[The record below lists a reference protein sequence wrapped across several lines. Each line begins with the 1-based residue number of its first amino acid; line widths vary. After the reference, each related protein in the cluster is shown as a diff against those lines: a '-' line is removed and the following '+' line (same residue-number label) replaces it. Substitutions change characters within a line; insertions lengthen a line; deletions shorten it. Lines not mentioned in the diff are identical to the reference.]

1 MMRRPILWCGVVLA
15 LAAPVRA
22 ENTAPK
28 VLRDEWHA
36 AYFEGAKAGFF
47 RNTVQEIDQDGGKVL
62 RTSLSINLAIKRYG
76 AVVKLR
82 VITGNDETP
91 TGQVV
96 GLFLTHYLDQGKVV
110 QTGRVEGDEL
120 VVSTPTDSEGKRVP
134 WDKRVLGLHRQQEL
148 FRERK
153 VKPGDRFRY
162 RNFELMLLKA
172 VPVTVTVK
180 EPEEVDLLKAVRDG
194 DRTRVERVKRKVL
207 RVEAVPG
214 KVRVGDGDIQ
224 LPGMVS
230 WLDADREVVRSEF
243 QFPGLGRV
251 MIYRTTR
258 EVAEQEGVAPSLLPD
273 LGLTTLIPLQ
283 QSIDRPE
290 EARAVVY
297 RVTLKGDDDPGTT
310 FARDAR
316 QEVRNVKDGSF
327 ELVVRPVRQPVAV
340 AEPGKSDP
348 KYLESSYFLDC
359 ASKKVRSL
367 AARIVG
373 RESDLWKKARLVER
387 WVHENMK
394 PSNAVGFATAS
405 QIARDLR
412 GDCRQHAMLTA
423 ALCRAVGVSART
435 AVGLIYADDPE
446 RGPVL
451 GFHMWTEVWV
461 QGQWLGLDA
470 TLGQGSVGAGH
481 LKIADHS
488 WHDTQTLAPL
498 LPVTRLMGKVRIE
511 VVSVE

>member
-1 MMRRPILWCGVVLA
+1 MMRRPILWCGVLLLLA
-15 LAAPVRA
+15 VPVRA
-22 ENTAPK
+22 ETTAPK
-28 VLRDEWHA
+28 VLSDEWHA

-47 RNTVQEIDQDGGKVL
+47 RSTVQEVDHDGARVL
-62 RTSLSINLAIKRYG
+62 RTSLSMNLAVKRYG
-76 AVVKLR
+76 SVVNLR
-82 VITGNDETP
+82 LTTGTEETP

-96 GLFLTHYLDQGKVV
+96 GLFLTHFLDQGKVV

-120 VVSTPTDSEGKRVP
+120 VVSTPTDGEGKRVP
-134 WDKRVLGLHRQQEL
+134 WDGRVLGLRRQQEL

-153 VKPGDRFRY
+153 VKPGDRFMY
-162 RNFELMLLKA
+162 RNYELMLLRA

-180 EPEEVDLLKAVRDG
+180 EPEEVDLLKEVRDG
-194 DRTRVERVKRKVL
+194 DRTRVERVKRKLL

-251 MIYRTTR
+251 TVYRTTR
-258 EVAEQEGVAPSLLPD
+258 AVAEQAGVAPALLPD
-273 LGLTTLIPLQ
+273 LGLTTLIPLKQ
-283 QSIDRPE
+283 RIDRPQD
-290 EARAVVY
+290 ARAVVY

-327 ELVVRPVRQPVAV
+327 ELVIRPVREPAAV
-340 AEPGKSDP
+340 EAPGRPDA

-359 ASKKVRSL
+359 ANPKVKAL
-367 AARIVG
+367 AARVVG
-373 RESDLWKKARLVER
+373 HESDPWKKARLVER

-394 PSNAVGFATAS
+394 PSSAVGFATAS
-405 QIARDLR
+405 QTARDLQ

-423 ALCRAVGVSART
+423 ALCRAAGVPART
-435 AVGLIYADDPE
+435 AVGLIYVDDPD

-461 QGQWLGLDA
+461 SGQWLGLDA

-498 LPVTRLMGKVRIE
+498 LPVTRVMGKVGVE